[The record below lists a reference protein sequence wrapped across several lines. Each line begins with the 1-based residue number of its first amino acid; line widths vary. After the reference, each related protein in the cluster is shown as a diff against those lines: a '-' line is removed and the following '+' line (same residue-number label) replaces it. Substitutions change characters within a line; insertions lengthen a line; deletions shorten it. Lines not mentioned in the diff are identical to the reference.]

1 VFDALQESIGVFALD
16 VELVSFFHPL
26 Y

>member
-1 VFDALQESIGVFALD
+1 VFDALQESIRVFALD
-16 VELVSFFHPL
+16 VELVYFLHPL

>member
-1 VFDALQESIGVFALD
+1 VFDALQESLRVFALD
-16 VELVSFFHPL
+16 VELVYFLHPL